1 MSHLHIWH
9 DNSGKGKN
17 ASWYLKYVI
26 INDLQ
31 TKEKKYF
38 ICNQWFAVDKDDGLI
53 ERIIPVSGEIQKR
66 DFFYLLKSETT
77 KLMNDS
83 HLWLSI
89 FTRLPYSAFSRVER
103 LTCCFVMLFIS
114 MLINILYYGNFNQNL
129 KDDGSSFGPFYF
141 SINEVNK
148 QFHNYSI

>member
-1 MSHLHIWH
+1 
-9 DNSGKGKN
+9 
-17 ASWYLKYVI
+17 VI

-31 TKEKKYF
+31 TKQKKYL

-66 DFFYLLKSETT
+66 HFFYLLKSETK

-89 FTRLPYSAFSRVER
+89 FTRLPYSTFSRVER
-103 LTCCFVMLFIS
+103 LTC
-114 MLINILYYGNFNQNL
+114 
-129 KDDGSSFGPFYF
+129 
-141 SINEVNK
+141 
-148 QFHNYSI
+148 